1 MRSKKQIEHL
11 LKRTMVLVLALVI
24 VCAAGAGR
32 VSAVEIEISDPQETP
47 LHNGPV
53 LMVTGYEVIEGERS
67 PGSSFVL
74 EMHIANLSQ
83 TAWAHDVVATLKI
96 ENLSVSLQEGVTN
109 QMYFR
114 QIGPMES
121 VSIQFPMEVYT
132 YCTDENMILSMT
144 MSCHDMAAVHYDFQT
159 MMTPDIDVV
168 RSLNIASLAVPQFVH
183 RNSSMIVS
191 ATLHNVEQV
200 TLNNVKMHLVTK
212 YGEEVTE
219 VGQLLREERK
229 TVDCIYRFPEQRTED
244 VKVYFTYESLYGE
257 EFSTEPQSFQ
267 VVVYDPVEQEG
278 FGDTGKL
285 GVKAILIRLV
295 HGIGIPNTE
304 VRIPIPAILLVLMGF
319 GGFGRVLYVAL
330 RKKKEA

>member
-1 MRSKKQIEHL
+1 M
-11 LKRTMVLVLALVI
+11 LALVI